1 MIFLDV
7 INHDAMEISSHL
19 KRFQL
24 ALGTNKH
31 SSFNLAVSKKLTES
45 IWLVKC
51 PFKLGTKLHT
61 QNSGPLDS
69 TGTFMEWDSILIYM
83 QDYRN
88 QWKNVYMLLRAL
100 LVLQH

>member
-45 IWLVKC
+45 I
-51 PFKLGTKLHT
+51 
-61 QNSGPLDS
+61 
-69 TGTFMEWDSILIYM
+69 
-83 QDYRN
+83 
-88 QWKNVYMLLRAL
+88 
-100 LVLQH
+100 